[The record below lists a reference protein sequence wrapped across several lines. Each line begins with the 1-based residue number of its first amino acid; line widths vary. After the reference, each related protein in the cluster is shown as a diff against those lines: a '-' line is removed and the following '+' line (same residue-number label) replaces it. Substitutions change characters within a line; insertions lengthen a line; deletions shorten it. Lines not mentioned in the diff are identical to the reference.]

1 MGGETAV
8 VRQGKGDTCSSWM
21 KDHLAMDQSEVAQL
35 YHQIEVQLEAMR
47 RGMSGFAT
55 GRARHAFIRA
65 HMDNVGGYQGTLAKY
80 VGEDVADQA
89 IYSLYIEV
97 MEREQ

>member
-1 MGGETAV
+1 MN
-8 VRQGKGDTCSSWM
+8 
-21 KDHLAMDQSEVAQL
+21 QSEVAQL

-65 HMDNVGGYQGTLAKY
+65 QMDNVGGCQGALARY
-80 VGEDVADQA
+80 VGEDAADQV
-89 IYSLYIEV
+89 IYNLYTEV
-97 MEREQ
+97 MERGQ

>member
-1 MGGETAV
+1 MN
-8 VRQGKGDTCSSWM
+8 
-21 KDHLAMDQSEVAQL
+21 QSEVAQL

-65 HMDNVGGYQGTLAKY
+65 QMDNVGGCQGALAKY
-80 VGEDVADQA
+80 VGEDAADQV
-89 IYSLYIEV
+89 IYNLYTEV